1 MRLRDYLPQIHH
13 AVETVIADLHSEHD
27 HVANLR
33 ESVARLTEATH
44 AGYAQAEAVAKFSD
58 EWDDDPMLATAIHWD
73 TYFGVDK
80 DRYHKDQELQQLTNL
95 LAAKE
100 ISLSALAGSLLQYA
114 KQGIA
119 LQYGRQK
126 HGCPA
131 GRNIGSQSLAEVIWQ
146 ARNQALH
153 WEDGTF
159 TLPVE
164 NCFNKLATEVNPV
177 FGDYKLRNLAYDA
190 VVTFG
195 WRTFSDLE
203 RDLLSLDP

>member
-27 HVANLR
+27 HVAKLR

-44 AGYAQAEAVAKFSD
+44 AGYAQAEAVAQFSD

-80 DRYHKDQELQQLTNL
+80 DRYYKDQELQRLTNS

-131 GRNIGSQSLAEVIWQ
+131 GRSIGSQPLAEVIWQ
-146 ARNQALH
+146 ARNQAIH

-159 TLPVE
+159 TPPVE
-164 NCFNKLATEVNPV
+164 NCFTKLAAEVNPV
-177 FGDYKLRNLAYDA
+177 FGDYKIRNLAYDV

>member
-1 MRLRDYLPQIHH
+1 MKLRDYLPEIHH

-27 HVANLR
+27 RAVDLR
-33 ESVARLTEATH
+33 AGVARLTEATR
-44 AGYAQAEAVAKFSD
+44 AGYAQAEAVARFSD
-58 EWDDDPMLATAIHWD
+58 ELDDDPLLATAIHWD

-80 DRYHKDQELQQLTNL
+80 KRYYKDQELQELTNS

-131 GRNIGSQSLAEVIWQ
+131 GRSIGSQPLSEVIWQ
-146 ARNQALH
+146 ARNQAIH

-159 TLPVE
+159 TPPVE
-164 NCFNKLATEVNPV
+164 NCFNKLAAEVDPA
-177 FGDYKLRNLAYDA
+177 FGDFKNRNLAYN
-190 VVTFG
+190 VVTSLG
-195 WRTFSDLE
+195 WRTFADLE